1 MMAQE
6 YDRAVQS
13 LSDGD
18 YSAKAAVEVV
28 EAAFSQCEG
37 VPSRYEAVIR
47 QCERALLIL
56 EKSRKRLT
64 EIMEKS
70 QVKIFVLE
78 GEKRCYSCK
87 RFVED
92 NSLAETKAEFEALHR
107 RKMGIGRLK
116 DLVDK
121 KKNNIVKLLSCRPW
135 WKDWQCGT
143 ESTGRGIEECG

>member
-1 MMAQE
+1 
-6 YDRAVQS
+6 
-13 LSDGD
+13 
-18 YSAKAAVEVV
+18 
-28 EAAFSQCEG
+28 
-37 VPSRYEAVIR
+37 
-47 QCERALLIL
+47 LLIL
-56 EKSRKRLT
+56 EKSRKQLM

-92 NSLAETKAEFEALHR
+92 NSLAETKAEFEASHR

-121 KKNNIVKLLSCRPW
+121 KKNNIVKVRQELRKS
-135 WKDWQCGT
+135 KDKKKKKKMMF
-143 ESTGRGIEECG
+143 